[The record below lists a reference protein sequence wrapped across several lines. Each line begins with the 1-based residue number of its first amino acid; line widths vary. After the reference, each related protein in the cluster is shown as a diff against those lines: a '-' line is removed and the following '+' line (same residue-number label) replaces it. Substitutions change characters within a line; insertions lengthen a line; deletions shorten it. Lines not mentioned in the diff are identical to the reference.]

1 MPAPSE
7 AKVKKTA
14 SKQPP
19 TKKPRLERSAS
30 FSQSSI
36 FNHL

>member
-1 MPAPSE
+1 MPAPDKP
-7 AKVKKTA
+7 KVKRST
-14 SKQPP
+14 SMQPAA
-19 TKKPRLERSAS
+19 KKPKLERSAS